1 MTTTETGP
9 TRLGEA
15 TIAEFAAGLRGTAV
29 RPGDEDYD
37 RERSIWNGAH
47 DRHPAVISRCA
58 GVADV
63 IRTVDLAR
71 SEGLPLAVRSGG
83 HSIPGFSTVDDGI
96 VLDLSLMKGIQVNPE
111 RRRVTAQAGC
121 TWKDL
126 DAETQQFGLAVTG
139 GLVSS
144 TGIAGFTTGG
154 GIGWLMRKY
163 GLASDNMVGVDVVT
177 ADGQFVHASA
187 DEHPDLF
194 WGLRGG
200 GGNFGV
206 VTSFEYQLHEVGP
219 TVLSGL
225 VFYPAEEAEQVL
237 RGYRAACAS
246 APDEL
251 TTLVNMT
258 TAPPVPFLPESVHGQ
273 PIIGVGGCW
282 SGDLDAGEAATA
294 PFRSLGTVIADV
306 FAANPYTGWQQAL
319 DPLYPRGVHN
329 YFRSAFLRTADDA
342 SLRVLMDSFA
352 TLPSAL
358 TEIHL
363 QHLGGAV
370 GRVPVD
376 ATAFAL
382 RDQEFLVNTVA
393 RTQTAEGFAD
403 VVEWARGVTSALG
416 PDAATFVNFTGET
429 SAALVRASYPPDTYR
444 RLVELKNEYDPTNL
458 FRLNQ
463 NIAPSV

>member
-1 MTTTETGP
+1 MTTTATAP
-9 TRLGEA
+9 SPIGEA
-15 TIAEFAAGLRGTAV
+15 TVAEFAAGMRGITV
-29 RPGDEDYD
+29 RPGDENYD

-47 DRHPAVISRCA
+47 DRHPALIARCA

-63 IRTVDLAR
+63 IRAVDLAR
-71 SEGLPLAVRSGG
+71 SEGLPLGVRGGG
-83 HSIPGFSTVDDGI
+83 HSIPGFSTVDGGI
-96 VLDLSLMKGIQVNPE
+96 VLDLSSMTGIQVDPV
-111 RRRVTAQAGC
+111 RRTVAAQAGC

-163 GLASDNMVGVDVVT
+163 GLASDNLVGADVVT

-187 DEHPDLF
+187 DENPDLF

-206 VTSFEYQLHEVGP
+206 VTSFEYQLFEVG

-225 VFYPAEEAEQVL
+225 VFYPADEAEQVL
-237 RGYRAACAS
+237 RGYRAACAA

-251 TTLVNMT
+251 TTLVNLLI
-258 TAPPVPFLPESVHGQ
+258 APPVPFLPESAHGK
-273 PIIGVGGCW
+273 PIVAVIGCW
-282 SGDLDAGEAATA
+282 TGDLEAGETAAA

-306 FAANPYTGWQQAL
+306 FAVNPYAGWQQAL
-319 DPLYPRGVHN
+319 DPLWPRGVHN
-329 YFRSAFLRTADDA
+329 YFRSAFIRTADDA
-342 SLRVLMDSFA
+342 SLRVLLDSFA
-352 TLPSAL
+352 TLPTPM

-376 ATAFAL
+376 ATAFSM
-382 RDQEFLVNTVA
+382 RQHEF
-393 RTQTAEGFAD
+393 
-403 VVEWARGVTSALG
+403 
-416 PDAATFVNFTGET
+416 
-429 SAALVRASYPPDTYR
+429 
-444 RLVELKNEYDPTNL
+444 
-458 FRLNQ
+458 
-463 NIAPSV
+463 